1 MNNLNIKILEFE
13 NKNSLKKSFLSI
25 LPELEKV
32 LSCKFEIKR
41 FYSLIDMSAGEVRGA
56 HSHKET
62 NQLIFPIQG
71 DIEISV
77 SVGDRIFETH
87 LLKSNIHC
95 LFIPKNTYKYIR
107 AIKRKTIVGI
117 LTDKKFDENDYVRN
131 YEEFL
136 NYNAE

>member
-13 NKNSLKKSFLSI
+13 NINSSKKSFLSI

-32 LSCKFEIKR
+32 LSFKFEIKR

-56 HSHKET
+56 HSHRET
-62 NQLIFPIQG
+62 NQLIFPIRG

-77 SVGDRIFETH
+77 SIGDRIFKTY

-95 LFIPKNTYKYIR
+95 MFIPKNTYKYIR
-107 AIKRKTIVGI
+107 AIKGKTIVGI
-117 LTDKKFDENDYVRN
+117 LTDKEFDENDYVRN
-131 YEEFL
+131 YEEYL
-136 NYNAE
+136 IYNAE

>member
-1 MNNLNIKILEFE
+1 MNNSNIKILEFE
-13 NKNSLKKSFLSI
+13 NVTSSKKSFLSI

-62 NQLIFPIQG
+62 NQLIFPIRG

-77 SVGDRIFETH
+77 SVGDRIFKTY

-95 LFIPKNTYKYIR
+95 MFIPKNTYKHIR

-117 LTDKKFDENDYVRN
+117 LTDKEFDENDYVRN

-136 NYNAE
+136 IYNAE